1 MALKNSVLNKTD
13 YLLRVGYVA
22 IVFHFF
28 KVVAFE
34 MADGA
39 QDW

>member
-1 MALKNSVLNKTD
+1 MALKNSFLNKTD

-22 IVFHFF
+22 IVFHF